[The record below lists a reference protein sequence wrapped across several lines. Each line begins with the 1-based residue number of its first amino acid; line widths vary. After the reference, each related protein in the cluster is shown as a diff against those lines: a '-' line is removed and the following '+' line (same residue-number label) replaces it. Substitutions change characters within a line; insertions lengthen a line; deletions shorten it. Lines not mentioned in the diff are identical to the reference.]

1 MNIDSRYTLSTHP
14 QISATN
20 TIEMTNPQISATN
33 IIHEV
38 SPQAEPKK
46 CNSRKISDTSK
57 MSATGLTPP
66 YCGDIRGPVL
76 GAVLFEVKA
85 NASAANV

>member
-46 CNSRKISDTSK
+46 MQFTQNKRHLKDVGNRFDT
-57 MSATGLTPP
+57 
-66 YCGDIRGPVL
+66 
-76 GAVLFEVKA
+76 AVLW
-85 NASAANV
+85 